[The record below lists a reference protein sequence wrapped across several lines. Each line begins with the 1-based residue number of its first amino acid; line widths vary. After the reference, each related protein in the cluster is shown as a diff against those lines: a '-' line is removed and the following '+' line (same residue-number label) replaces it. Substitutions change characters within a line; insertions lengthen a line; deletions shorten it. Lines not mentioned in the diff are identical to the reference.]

1 MALVHEGVLSMSMLI
16 KKFTEN
22 PAKLLN
28 LPYGGLAHGDAAD
41 IIVFD
46 PDYEWTVDKNNFVS
60 KGKNTPFN
68 GWRLKG
74 KNLLT
79 IVDGKMAYKDARFK

>member
-1 MALVHEGVLSMSMLI
+1 VEFDIASSGISGLETALGLSMALV
-16 KKFTEN
+16 
-22 PAKLLN
+22 
-28 LPYGGLAHGDAAD
+28 HGDAAD

-46 PDYEWTVDKNNFVS
+46 PDYEWTVDKSNFVS

-74 KNLLT
+74 RNLLT
-79 IVDGKMAYKDARFK
+79 IVDGKMAYRDARFK